1 MSADIIAD
9 KMAGT
14 NSLKMEF
21 NQGMT
26 QAENEIFR
34 VRLQKLERLRESG
47 IDPYPHNY
55 DRTHTTLQA
64 MALFADAEAQ
74 QQEDARTDDVSVA
87 GRMVGF
93 RGMGRASFADI
104 MDGEGRIQAMFRRNT
119 LPDSYET
126 LSDLDIGDWIGVKGP
141 LFRTRSGEVTVEVQE
156 FTLLC
161 KSLRPLPEKWHG
173 LQDVELRFRQRY
185 LDLIANPDARRVAV
199 MRSRIIS
206 SIRRCMEGRG
216 FLEVET
222 PILVPIAAG
231 GMAHPF
237 ITHHNMLGRDLYLRI
252 ATELHLKRLIVGG
265 LERVYEIGKI
275 FRNEGL
281 DLTHNPEFTSMESYE
296 AFADYNDVMCMVE
309 EMVHTAAQEV
319 LGTSVV
325 EFDGQQIDFTPPW
338 PRLSLLD
345 QIRQHSGIDFLEHS
359 DIESMKTAMAAIGID
374 VSQQMSWPGLMDKL
388 ISSRVEDTLVQPCFL
403 VDYPVE
409 MSPLAKKKADNP
421 RLVERFEGFVA
432 GMEICNA
439 FTELNDPV
447 DQRQRFEA
455 QEELRTQFA
464 QEETDRLDEDF
475 LVAIEHG
482 MPPTGGLGVGI
493 DRLAMLFSGHKTIR
507 EVMLFPQMR

>member
-1 MSADIIAD
+1 
-9 KMAGT
+9 MA
-14 NSLKMEF
+14 
-21 NQGMT
+21 QP
-26 QAENEIFR
+26 ENELFK
-34 VRLQKLERLRESG
+34 VRREKLERLKERG
-47 IDPYPHNY
+47 VDPYPRAY
-55 DRTHTTLQA
+55 ARTHTSRQA
-64 MALFADAEAQ
+64 LALFAEAEAGQ
-74 QQEDARTDDVSVA
+74 PDGAKSDEVSVA
-87 GRMVGF
+87 GRLTAF

-104 MDGEGRIQAMFRRNT
+104 LDGDGRIQAMFRRNA
-119 LPDSYET
+119 LADSYDV
-126 LSDLDIGDWIGVKGP
+126 LADLDIGDWLGVRGP
-141 LFRTRSGEVTVEVQE
+141 LFRTRAGEVTVEARE

-185 LDLIANPDARRVAV
+185 LDLIANPNAREVAA
-199 MRSRIIS
+199 MRSRAVS
-206 SIRRCMEGRG
+206 AIRRFMEGRG

-237 ITHHNMLGRDLYLRI
+237 VTHHNTLGRDLYLRI

-265 LERVYEIGKI
+265 IERVYEIGKI

-296 AFADYNDVMCMVE
+296 SFADYNDVMRMVE
-309 EMVHTAAQEV
+309 ELVYAVAVEV
-319 LGTSVV
+319 TGSAVA
-325 EFDGQQIDFTPPW
+325 EYDGRRIDFTPPW

-345 QIRQHSGIDFLEHS
+345 EIRERSGIDFLEHA
-359 DIESMKTAMAAIGID
+359 DIESMKTAMANIGID

-388 ISSRVEDTLVQPCFL
+388 ISSRVEDALIQPCFL

-409 MSPLAKKKADNP
+409 MSPLAKAKPDNP
-421 RLVERFEGFVA
+421 RLVERFEGFAA

-447 DQRQRFEA
+447 DQRRRFED
-455 QEELRTQFA
+455 QEALRARFA
-464 QEETDRLDEDF
+464 GEETDRLDEDF

-482 MPPTGGLGVGI
+482 LPPTGGLGLGI
-493 DRLAMLFSGHKTIR
+493 DRLIMLLSGHKTIR
-507 EVMLFPQMR
+507 EVVLFPQMR